1 MHGVVAKCKRTGW
14 VVAGILLL
22 LVLADGCISGRY
34 GCFSGRYE
42 TWTPLHLQYREGE
55 LSCILHYEKQLAPFM
70 GIFGRGMVP
79 SETVRDA
86 WFMVSVQPERDP
98 KSSDRCRIVPLDWTE
113 PENGNCWS
121 LTDAALIDDR
131 TAWRLSW
138 GGDGLSSLNGDVI
151 ETSLETGRK
160 TVHPGPD
167 GGIGFNG
174 HPGGI
179 GPMYCIDG
187 TRLLYWDLDR
197 TVWVQ
202 LDGPADFREIGDRKK
217 LREDLLV
224 SRDGSRF
231 VAVVTP
237 KPFEYA
243 LYSVEMAS
251 GRETEVPLGL
261 PAPAILSD
269 WDADASTGDGVV
281 LLWKG
286 VGNGQPGRDG
296 GSLEYIVSTPSGDIL
311 ARRIFPKSLHLQPW
325 AHVDA
330 NRHCVYGVMYP
341 ADCPD
346 HQGMVGDSSVA
357 HGKYPSSLYLWNW
370 ETDEFR
376 TFDLPQIRGSHD

>member
-1 MHGVVAKCKRTGW
+1 MHGVAAKCKCTVWG
-14 VVAGILLL
+14 VVGILLL
-22 LVLADGCISGRY
+22 LVLVDGCTSGRY

-42 TWTPLHLQYREGE
+42 TWTPLHLQYQDGE

-231 VAVVTP
+231 VAVVTL
-237 KPFEYA
+237 KPSGHA
-243 LYSVEMAS
+243 LYSVDLAS
-251 GRETEVPLGL
+251 GQETEVPLAP
-261 PAPAILSD
+261 PAPAILTD
-269 WDADASTGDGVV
+269 WDADPATGDGVV
-281 LLWKG
+281 LLWEDF
-286 VGNGQPGRDG
+286 GNRGG
-296 GSLEYIVSTPSGDIL
+296 GSMEHIVSTPAGDIL
-311 ARRIFPKSLHLQPW
+311 ARRKFPKSLHLSHW
-325 AHVDA
+325 SHVDA
-330 NRHCVYGVMYP
+330 KHRCVYGTLYP
-341 ADCPD
+341 AGCPD

-370 ETDEFR
+370 ETDEFL
-376 TFDLPQIRGSHD
+376 TFDLPQVRDAHN